1 MSILDPKALHEAISH
16 EVGTKAIQKPVEFV
30 INGKEIKG
38 LVYVKALSYEA
49 VSEVDN
55 AFKWKPIEDEPG
67 MMELESIDDHHLRA
81 AQILGTICTDENGTP
96 YFSSIE
102 QVKSYPAPACKAF
115 WSVANDVNVFLGKLM
130 TTNSQKTNSGQSLS
144 STESLEEP
152 LLKPKPTRTSATANT
167 SSGES
172 IGVEEEPLT
181 SD

>member
-1 MSILDPKALHEAISH
+1 MSILDPNALQDAITQ
-16 EVGTKAIQKPVEFV
+16 EIGTKAIQKPVEFV

-55 AFKWKPIEDEPG
+55 AFKWEPIEDEPG
-67 MMELESIDDHHLRA
+67 MMKLESIDDHHLRA

-102 QVKSYPAPACKAF
+102 LVKSYPASACKAF
-115 WSVANDVNVFLGKLM
+115 WSVANEVNVFSGKLL
-130 TTNSQKTNSGQSLS
+130 TTNSQKTNSGQNLS
-144 STESLEEP
+144 STESQDEP
-152 LLKPKPTRTSATANT
+152 LLKQKQTRDSVTANI

-172 IGVEEEPLT
+172 IDVEEAPLT